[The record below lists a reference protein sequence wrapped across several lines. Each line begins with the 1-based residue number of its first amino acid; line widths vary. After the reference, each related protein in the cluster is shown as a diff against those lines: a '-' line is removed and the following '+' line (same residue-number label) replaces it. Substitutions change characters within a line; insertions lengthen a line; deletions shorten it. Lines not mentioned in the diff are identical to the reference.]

1 VRNRIRSDFE
11 ANLEPCSD
19 NCNPDKLILMEVQ
32 DNRFKPFERMAPVYK
47 AQCKGAAHM
56 TEIFRQESSTFGSIT
71 FSSDSTFKCF
81 ALMSEKCKFTLQSIQ
96 SSFRNTGIE
105 LERTRYR

>member
-1 VRNRIRSDFE
+1 MRETGSDLIE
-11 ANLEPCSD
+11 GNLEPFSE

-32 DNRFKPFERMAPVYK
+32 DSRFKPS
-47 AQCKGAAHM
+47 AHM
-56 TEIFRQESSTFGSIT
+56 TEIFSQESRTFGFIT
-71 FSSDSTFKCF
+71 FSSDSKFQRIRCF
-81 ALMSEKCKFTLQSIQ
+81 ALMSEKCKFTLQSVQ

>member
-1 VRNRIRSDFE
+1 
-11 ANLEPCSD
+11 
-19 NCNPDKLILMEVQ
+19 MEVQ

-81 ALMSEKCKFTLQSIQ
+81 ALMSEKCKFTLQSIP
-96 SSFRNTGIE
+96 SFRNTGAE
-105 LERTRYR
+105 LERTLSQKKKSLRELDTGDFCNGQRC